1 MEDCAI
7 KIPWKSCYGKDE
19 KGCDISTYKTF
30 FWLRCFVHD
39 EKNNVQMLR
48 YLRRYRNSLFKR
60 RSSAQKN
67 VFSSI
72 WVFLALNFRL
82 DRTIFNWVS
91 KSTIALVLLNFAQWL
106 ARKTRAIL
114 WTNQMRLGHPR
125 FPALRLFAFFHFE
138 FSLANNNVLL
148 SYNYDLKKQEKK
160 SSPPSGESSWIF
172 PPKTMPLNNTKM
184 KNFARIDI
192 LSNYWEKDRFSKQ
205 LVSPYMNT
213 KRKTDGLA

>member
-19 KGCDISTYKTF
+19 KGCDISTYKKF

-39 EKNNVQMLR
+39 KKNNVQMLR

-60 RSSAQKN
+60 RSSAQRN

-91 KSTIALVLLNFAQWL
+91 KSTIALVLLSFAQWL
-106 ARKTRAIL
+106 GQKTRAIL
-114 WTNQMRLGHPR
+114 WANQMRLGHPR

-138 FSLANNNVLL
+138 FSLANN
-148 SYNYDLKKQEKK
+148 K
-160 SSPPSGESSWIF
+160 I
-172 PPKTMPLNNTKM
+172 
-184 KNFARIDI
+184 
-192 LSNYWEKDRFSKQ
+192 
-205 LVSPYMNT
+205 
-213 KRKTDGLA
+213 